1 MIELRI
7 ERRSGSA
14 PHALPSFL
22 SRVASQNYRLPL
34 VLRLQS
40 KKLHGVYEVESVTA
54 DIRVMRWVRK
64 LEPAE
69 GPYYLQIAAMI
80 EGAVAEGRLQ
90 PGDRLPPQ
98 RTLASHLG
106 VDLTTVTRAYSEAR
120 QRHLLDAVTGRG
132 SFIASG
138 IERSG
143 PPIDLG
149 MNIPPAPKGVRL
161 VDLMQRGIADLLGR
175 SNVDILMTYQVGPGA
190 KADRAAGAA
199 WLEPLLGPVDP
210 KRIVVSPGAQ
220 PAILALLRTLAP
232 QGGAILTEPLTY
244 PGLLAAARLLDLK
257 VVAVE
262 TDDDGIIP
270 DSLEKTAR
278 ATGSKIIC
286 LTPTI
291 QNPTTTTMP
300 LRRRKEIAR
309 LAEKL
314 DLKIIEDDPYALLA
328 GDAPAPLAAL
338 APNRTYY
345 ISTVSK
351 VLTPG
356 LRTAFIALPPEES
369 ADRLLEALRA
379 AVLMPAPLM
388 SALLTHWIQTGAAAD
403 ILNGV
408 RAEAQIRQKLAAE
421 ILPKNARAH
430 PSGIHV
436 WLPLPQQW
444 ERFRLVEMMR
454 REGLGVTAS
463 DAFSVSPAAPD
474 AIRIS
479 LGGVTERARLAE
491 ALKAIRTVL
500 GGDNRSRQMIV

>member
-1 MIELRI
+1 M
-7 ERRSGSA
+7 
-14 PHALPSFL
+14 
-22 SRVASQNYRLPL
+22 
-34 VLRLQS
+34 
-40 KKLHGVYEVESVTA
+40 TA
-54 DIRVMRWVRK
+54 DIKVMRWVQK

-69 GPYYLQIAAMI
+69 GPYYLQIASMI
-80 EGAVAEGRLQ
+80 EGAIAEGRLQ

-98 RTLASHLG
+98 RSLAQQLG

-120 QRHLLDAVTGRG
+120 RRHLLDAVTGRG

-161 VDLMQRGIADLLGR
+161 ADLMQRGISDLLAR

-190 KADRAAGAA
+190 KADRAAGSA

-210 KRIVVSPGAQ
+210 RRIVVCPGAQ
-220 PAILALLRTLAP
+220 PALLALLKTLSP
-232 QGGAILTEPLTY
+232 PGGTILTEPLTY
-244 PGLLAAARLLDLK
+244 PGQLAAARMLDLK
-257 VVAVE
+257 VVGVE
-262 TDDDGIIP
+262 TDDDGIVP
-270 DSLEKTAR
+270 DFLEKIAH
-278 ATGSKIIC
+278 ATRSKIIC

-300 LRRRKEIAR
+300 LKRRKEIAR

-328 GDAPAPLAAL
+328 GDAPSPLAAL
-338 APNRTYY
+338 VPHRAYY

-356 LRTAFIALPPEES
+356 LRTAFIVLPPEED
-369 ADRLLEALRA
+369 ADLLLEALRA

-388 SALLTHWIQTGAAAD
+388 ISLVTHWIQTGAAAD

-408 RAEAQIRQKLAAE
+408 RAEARIRQKLAAD

-430 PSGIHV
+430 PNGIHV
-436 WLPLPQQW
+436 WLPLPKQW
-444 ERFRLVEMMR
+444 ERFRLVETMR
-454 REGLGVTAS
+454 REGLGVSAS
-463 DAFSVSPAAPD
+463 DAFSVSSAAPD

-479 LGGVTERARLAE
+479 LGGVTERARLSE
-491 ALKAIRTVL
+491 ALKSIRSVL